1 MLWKAKGQRPA
12 EKGSEKFTEG
22 QQLNALFRACVEEL
36 AEAHSPR
43 TLWKKDLTLIVYH
56 AD

>member
-36 AEAHSPR
+36 AEAHNPR